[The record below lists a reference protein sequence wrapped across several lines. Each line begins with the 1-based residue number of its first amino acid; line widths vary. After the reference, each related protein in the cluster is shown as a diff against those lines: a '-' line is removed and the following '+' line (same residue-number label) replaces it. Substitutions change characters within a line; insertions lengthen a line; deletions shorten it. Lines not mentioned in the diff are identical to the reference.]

1 MVTQLPVF
9 GRHSSTTLSSWRMFF
24 WGYPQI
30 RPTMFLGVPKYAQ
43 QLRDDKTLPVAYGRP
58 DFRNL
63 LCDVAPDLLAYYGE
77 KGQPF
82 LL

>member
-1 MVTQLPVF
+1 
-9 GRHSSTTLSSWRMFF
+9 
-24 WGYPQI
+24 
-30 RPTMFLGVPKYAQ
+30 MFLGVPKYAQ